1 MELSLE
7 RFSDDRRS
15 AERLPVIVPLDA
27 TMNGKPVEI
36 IDLSLGGARVR
47 HEHGVVRGYVT
58 LRFAWNRVRF
68 KESVRLVSSRVIALS
83 DSGTSYESRLAFSVV
98 GEESATA
105 LEQAIRIL
113 YDQRMASWIAN
124 LEGEAAGEPHVTQ
137 PPDASPSFVVCT
149 LSDGRW
155 RRRRTSS
162 RGHDPVNGFI
172 VRSTVADGE
181 IRRLCHAFAEADD
194 DARQLLRMF
203 AHHVS

>member
-58 LRFAWNRVRF
+58 LRFAWNRLRF
-68 KESVRLVSSRVIALS
+68 KESVQLVSSRVIALS
-83 DSGTSYESRLAFSVV
+83 DHGTSYESRIAFSVV
-98 GEESATA
+98 GGDSATA
-105 LEQAIRIL
+105 LEQAIRVL
-113 YDQRMASWIAN
+113 YDRRMATWIAN
-124 LEGEAAGEPHVTQ
+124 LEGAEAHDSHGVQ
-137 PPDASPSFVVCT
+137 PPDAIPSYVVCT
-149 LSDGRW
+149 LNDGRW
-155 RRRRTSS
+155 RRRRTGS
-162 RGHDPVNGFI
+162 RGHDPVNGFV
-172 VRSTVADGE
+172 VRSSVAEGE
-181 IRRLCHAFAEADD
+181 IRRLCDAFAEADD